1 MHPKVKSHV
10 ITIVALAIALSLAP
24 LSEARAQHSGHQGH
38 EWHHGHGAKKQPA
51 KKKAP
56 AKKRGSAATG
66 AHHAA
71 HGVTASPAVR
81 EYQVAHHKMMR
92 DMALPYTGDPDVDFR
107 VQMIPHH
114 QGAIDMARVALR
126 HAKDP
131 GRGKWPRASSS
142 SNSARSPRCRC
153 GSRSAASDRLLA
165 DNRPTS
171 SGRTRIG
178 RSRKSPEPEPSC
190 AGSPGHRDWASR
202 LRGEAPSMPLRGGA
216 ADLRQHRRRPR
227 GRNRSGQAA
236 HGRNGA
242 DRAHGE
248 AHQ

>member
-24 LSEARAQHSGHQGH
+24 LSKARAQHSGHQGH
-38 EWHHGHGAKKQPA
+38 EGHHGHGAKKQPA

-131 GRGKWPRASSS
+131 WTRQMAEGVIVEQQREIAEMQVWLAQRGIRPPAGGQPTHIIGANSYRTIPEEPGTRAELRGQSW
-142 SNSARSPRCRC
+142 A
-153 GSRSAASDRLLA
+153 
-165 DNRPTS
+165 
-171 SGRTRIG
+171 
-178 RSRKSPEPEPSC
+178 
-190 AGSPGHRDWASR
+190 PGLGVPASR
-202 LRGEAPSMPLRGGA
+202 
-216 ADLRQHRRRPR
+216 
-227 GRNRSGQAA
+227 
-236 HGRNGA
+236 
-242 DRAHGE
+242 
-248 AHQ
+248 